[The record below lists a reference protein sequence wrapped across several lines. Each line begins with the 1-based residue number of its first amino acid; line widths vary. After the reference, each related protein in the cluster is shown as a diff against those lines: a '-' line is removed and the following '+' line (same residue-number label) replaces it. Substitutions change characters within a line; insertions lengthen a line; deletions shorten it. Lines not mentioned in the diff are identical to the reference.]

1 MSAPRFN
8 GILELMR
15 NPALR
20 SREIPEPRRCVW
32 TAAYRGEQPLS
43 PAPILKLKRN
53 NTLGKV
59 RVVKQNL
66 FKKKK
71 ILQRCQL
78 SSHSIK
84 DMKAKLAVN
93 NTKAHD
99 EVLGFGLAVC
109 PWPPSD
115 AGRCSSSAQASGLK
129 THGPHCQRCNWVK
142 NCSHE
147 DLAESLANQPAFS
160 PPKLSVGKL

>member
-1 MSAPRFN
+1 
-8 GILELMR
+8 
-15 NPALR
+15 
-20 SREIPEPRRCVW
+20 
-32 TAAYRGEQPLS
+32 
-43 PAPILKLKRN
+43 
-53 NTLGKV
+53 
-59 RVVKQNL
+59 
-66 FKKKK
+66 
-71 ILQRCQL
+71 
-78 SSHSIK
+78 
-84 DMKAKLAVN
+84 MKAKLAVN

-129 THGPHCQRCNWVK
+129 THSHCQRCNWVK

-160 PPKLSVGKL
+160 PPKLSVGKLWWLFFFFFFLKKPSIKKYLFLVGFFSRHFQCLSGYYTYKAAITKACLNLRLIMAIITITAQPRTVLLCLIYEHKS